1 MKQIIKESV
10 IDYIWSNYLIKL
22 SVLFHWIFILLEK
35 FMEIPVNDLI
45 QTTTSLLSLILAVIK
60 LRSYFK
66 KHQNHQKPTIN
77 ANKK

>member
-1 MKQIIKESV
+1 MKQLIKESL

-22 SVLFHWIFILLEK
+22 SVVFHWLFLFLEK

-45 QTTTSLLSLILAVIK
+45 QNTTSLLSLMLAVIK
-60 LRSYFK
+60 LRSYYK
-66 KHQNHQKPTIN
+66 KDQKHQKTTTN